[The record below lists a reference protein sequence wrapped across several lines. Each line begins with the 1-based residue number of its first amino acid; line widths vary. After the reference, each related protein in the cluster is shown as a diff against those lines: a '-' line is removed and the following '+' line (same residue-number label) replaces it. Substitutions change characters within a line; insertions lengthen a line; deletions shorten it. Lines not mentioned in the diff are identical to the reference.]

1 MGSVEN
7 KTDALKSS
15 SQQLNQ
21 GPGGKRKAE
30 HDDRKDGRWNARDGS
45 SDSRIICE
53 PEKETR
59 VT

>member
-21 GPGGKRKAE
+21 GPGERERQNMMTEKMV
-30 HDDRKDGRWNARDGS
+30 DGM
-45 SDSRIICE
+45 
-53 PEKETR
+53 PEMGVLTQE
-59 VT
+59 